1 MSCIDACQDRFAE
14 ILQLAGIVLV
24 SWAGRL
30 RSFTLLTCAHFIF
43 ILPGSLKAKQ
53 FLITN
58 EAFLK
63 VFSKIG
69 GTGKLHKRSYVSYI
83 TAHGSFLFTLL
94 KRALEQ

>member
-1 MSCIDACQDRFAE
+1 MTKKEKNSLEKNKCAASYNISFSRFPTANMSCIDACQDRFAE

-30 RSFTLLTCAHFIF
+30 RSFTLLTCAHYIF

-58 EAFLK
+58 
-63 VFSKIG
+63 
-69 GTGKLHKRSYVSYI
+69 
-83 TAHGSFLFTLL
+83 
-94 KRALEQ
+94 